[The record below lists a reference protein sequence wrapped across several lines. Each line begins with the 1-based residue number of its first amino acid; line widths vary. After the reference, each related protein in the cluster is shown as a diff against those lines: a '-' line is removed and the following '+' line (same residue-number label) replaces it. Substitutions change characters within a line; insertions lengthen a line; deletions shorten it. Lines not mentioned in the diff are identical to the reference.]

1 MAFCTRVSFVL
12 SLWFLLFSPVWAQDQ
27 HTLNRQAHEDFL
39 QADKKLNQT
48 YRALLPHL
56 QPQEKE
62 ALVEAE
68 LLWIQFRDASA
79 RARAEINTGGSLY
92 PMIFDGQRKRTTQNR
107 TAELQEWLDEL
118 KSP

>member
-1 MAFCTRVSFVL
+1 M
-12 SLWFLLFSPVWAQDQ
+12 
-27 HTLNRQAHEDFL
+27 NRQAHDDFL

-56 QPQEKE
+56 QAQEKE
-62 ALVEAE
+62 ALVEAQ

-79 RARAEINTGGSLY
+79 RARAEVHNGGSLY
-92 PMIFDGQRKRTTQNR
+92 PMIFDALRARSTHSR

-118 KSP
+118 KAP